1 MGGLDLLVTIIVPVV
16 IAGLTE
22 VIKNLVGKRV
32 VESEI
37 SQALVTDEQVKEVAQ
52 RAGIKVSP
60 GDIAKLTNQINK
72 NLKDYLTERAT
83 SNTSTVD
90 EQSKES

>member
-1 MGGLDLLVTIIVPVV
+1 M
-16 IAGLTE
+16 
-22 VIKNLVGKRV
+22 N
-32 VESEI
+32 
-37 SQALVTDEQVKEVAQ
+37 
-52 RAGIKVSP
+52 
-60 GDIAKLTNQINK
+60 NNK